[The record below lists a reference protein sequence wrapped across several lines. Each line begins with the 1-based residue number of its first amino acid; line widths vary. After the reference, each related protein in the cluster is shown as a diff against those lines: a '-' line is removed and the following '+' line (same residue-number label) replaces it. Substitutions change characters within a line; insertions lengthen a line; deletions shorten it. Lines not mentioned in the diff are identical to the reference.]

1 MPTSMAQII
10 DIPTTTI
17 ALDVGSGR
25 PHWGQVSALALISFS
40 HSIHFRKAMTNFEFR
55 SSLKVKDLENQFQ

>member
-1 MPTSMAQII
+1 MAQII

-25 PHWGQVSALALISFS
+25 PHWGQVLALALISSS
-40 HSIHFRKAMTNFEFR
+40 HSRHFIKGMA
-55 SSLKVKDLENQFQ
+55 KLELGV